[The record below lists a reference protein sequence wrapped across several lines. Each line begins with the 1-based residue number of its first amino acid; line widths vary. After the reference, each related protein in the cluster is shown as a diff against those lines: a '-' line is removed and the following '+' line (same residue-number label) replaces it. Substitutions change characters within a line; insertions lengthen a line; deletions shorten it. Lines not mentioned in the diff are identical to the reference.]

1 MRYEI
6 FNGDYVGT
14 AEWVAPGEVAVDVP
28 DPEARAWFERYFA
41 TEDSVMAAAGDHD
54 GMTLER
60 RDASEAAFNRAM
72 YQLAAYSYQVRR
84 GDGARHTAHRATAT
98 T

>member
-6 FNGDYVGT
+6 FNGRYVGT
-14 AEWVAPGEVAVDVP
+14 AEWMGPGDVMLDVS
-28 DPEARAWFERYFA
+28 DPEQCAWFEHYFA

-54 GMTLER
+54 GMLLER

-72 YQLAAYSYQVRR
+72 YQLAGYSDEVRPSEER
-84 GDGARHTAHRATAT
+84 DYAAQRVAAP
-98 T
+98 

>member
-28 DPEARAWFERYFA
+28 DPEQRAWFERYFA
-41 TEDSVMAAAGDHD
+41 AEDSVMAPAGDHD

-60 RDASEAAFNRAM
+60 RDASEAAFNRALN
-72 YQLAAYSYQVRR
+72 QLAAFSYQVRR
-84 GDGARHTAHRATAT
+84 GDARRHTAHRASAT